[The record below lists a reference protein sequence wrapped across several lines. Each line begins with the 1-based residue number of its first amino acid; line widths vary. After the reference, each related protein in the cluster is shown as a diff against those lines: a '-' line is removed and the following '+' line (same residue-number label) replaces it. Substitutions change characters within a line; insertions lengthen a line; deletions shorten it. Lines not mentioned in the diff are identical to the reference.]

1 MPGGLKGAAHTGHGG
16 RTFAALAL
24 LAAFCCAAL
33 APPASVAAT
42 KLVPGS
48 RYLALGDSVTFGYM
62 EPQVVPPP
70 NYRDAA
76 SLLGYPEHLGAILH
90 VRVTNAACPGE
101 TSSSL
106 INPAAVSF
114 GCENILGRPPG
125 YRTVFPLHVRYRSS
139 QLAFAI
145 RYLRTHPGVRLVS
158 LMVGAND
165 LFVCQRTTRDGCA
178 SSSERRAVF
187 ARRTGNVRTI
197 RSAIRNKARYRGQ
210 LAIVNYYSLNYASS
224 PSNAQS
230 RALNQTVDR
239 AAKPFG
245 VEIADGFGQLRLAAF
260 HSGAGGDS
268 CKAGLLT
275 QLTTGKCGVHPSY
288 AGQALLAQALMLRRR

>member
-33 APPASVAAT
+33 APPASAAAP

-70 NYRDAA
+70 NYRNAA

-125 YRTVFPLHVRYRSS
+125 YRTVFPLHIRYRSS

-187 ARRTGNVRTI
+187 ARLTRNVRTI
-197 RSAIRNKARYRGQ
+197 LSAIRNKARYRGQ
-210 LAIVNYYSLNYASS
+210 LAIVNYYSLNYASAFIS
-224 PSNAQS
+224 GAS
-230 RALNQTVDR
+230 RQLGATVDG
-239 AAKPFG
+239 AARRFHVVIANGYAEFG
-245 VEIADGFGQLRLAAF
+245 KGSL
-260 HSGAGGDS
+260 HSAGNP
-268 CKAGLLT
+268 CAAGLLT
-275 QLTTGKCGVHPSY
+275 QLGTPGRCGVHPSY
-288 AGQALLAQALMLRRR
+288 AGQALLADALAKVIRR